1 MYSENKEI
9 DMNIKQLVFMSTL
22 SAVAAFPMYVQAA
35 SSPQMM
41 NSQTQNTSSVNSM
54 SNSTRSLPAIK
65 QIQDLLN
72 RKGYK
77 VGKVDGIWNQKELR
91 KFQKDKGLNAT
102 GKLNQKTADKL
113 GLNDNEFAAF
123 EDAMSK

>member
-1 MYSENKEI
+1 
-9 DMNIKQLVFMSTL
+9 MNLRQLLFRCAL
-22 SAVAAFPMYVQAA
+22 SAVAAFPVFVQAA

-41 NSQTQNTSSVNSM
+41 TSQTQKSS
-54 SNSTRSLPAIK
+54 STKSIPNNARSLPAIK
-65 QIQDLLN
+65 EIQDLLN

-77 VGKVDGIWNQKELR
+77 VGKVDGIWNPLTQKELK
-91 KFQKDKGLNAT
+91 KFQKDKGLNVT

-123 EDAMSK
+123 KDAMSK